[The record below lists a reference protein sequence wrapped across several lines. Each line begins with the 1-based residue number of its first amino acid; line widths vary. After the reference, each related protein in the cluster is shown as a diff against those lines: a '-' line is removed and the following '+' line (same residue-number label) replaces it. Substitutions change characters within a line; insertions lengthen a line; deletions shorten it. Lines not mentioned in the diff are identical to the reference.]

1 MRLKKI
7 YSSREVAALTG
18 LTARQL
24 QWWDGHGIFA
34 PTIGTKP
41 TAAGGFT
48 ERRYSLVEVL
58 ELQVLADLRR
68 RGFTAQNI
76 RLLLDA
82 LRTRFG
88 IRLYDAVEGG
98 ALRLFTDNRDV
109 IARTEAGQ
117 FFSMVRSPGQPMMML
132 GEDDLKELS
141 ARPRSHR
148 KRPAPGRRAP
158 RKGAGTDAS

>member
-1 MRLKKI
+1 VRLKKI
-7 YSSREVAALTG
+7 YSSREVAAATG

-34 PTIGTKP
+34 SSIGSKP

-48 ERRYSLVEVL
+48 ERRYSLTEVL

-76 RLLLDA
+76 RLLLDT

-88 IRLYDAVEGG
+88 IRFYDAVEGRT
-98 ALRLFTDNRDV
+98 LRLFTDNRDV
-109 IARTEAGQ
+109 VARTATGQYFSLVRFAGQ
-117 FFSMVRSPGQPMMML
+117 PKLML
-132 GEDDLKELS
+132 GEEDLKELG
-141 ARPRSHR
+141 ARPRSRR
-148 KRPAPGRRAP
+148 KKASAPRRAK
-158 RKGAGTDAS
+158 RSAGTETR

>member
-24 QWWDGHGIFA
+24 QWWDAHGIFA

-68 RGFTAQNI
+68 RSFTAQNI
-76 RLLLDA
+76 RLLLDT

-88 IRLYDAVEGG
+88 IRLYDAIEGG
-98 ALRLFTDNRDV
+98 ALRLYTDGRDV
-109 IARTEAGQ
+109 FARTASGQ
-117 FFSMVRSPGQPMMML
+117 LFSLIRFAGQPMLAL
-132 GEDDLKELS
+132 GEDELRELS
-141 ARPRSHR
+141 PKPRPHR
-148 KRPAPGRRAP
+148 RKAPAPRRAK
-158 RKGAGTDAS
+158 RSAGSSAE